1 MADSLNALIRLLISA
16 TYIKDLDLADPK
28 DVLALNFEQAF
39 APGTGS
45 GLADLMFRDTRQLAD
60 GASENLDLSGSLSS
74 AFGASLLFAK
84 VKVLIIKNLSAAQIL
99 SVGGAASLGFVSWV
113 GDPTDIVKVGAGG
126 FLCLVNPAG
135 YAVTAGT
142 ADLLKILNSAGAVCD
157 YDIIIIGSSA

>member
-1 MADSLNALIRLLISA
+1 MADTLNALIRLAITA
-16 TYIKDLDLADPK
+16 TYIKDLDLGDARDP
-28 DVLALNFEQAF
+28 LAVTLEQAF

-45 GLADLMFRDTRQLAD
+45 GLADLMFRDTRELAD
-60 GASENLDLSGSLSS
+60 GASENLDLSGGLTS

-84 VKVLIIKNLSAAQIL
+84 IKALIIKNKSAAQIL

-113 GDPTDIVKVGAGG
+113 GDATDVVKVPAGG

-135 YAVTAGT
+135 YAVAAGT
-142 ADLLKILNSAGAVCD
+142 ADLLKILNSAGAVCE